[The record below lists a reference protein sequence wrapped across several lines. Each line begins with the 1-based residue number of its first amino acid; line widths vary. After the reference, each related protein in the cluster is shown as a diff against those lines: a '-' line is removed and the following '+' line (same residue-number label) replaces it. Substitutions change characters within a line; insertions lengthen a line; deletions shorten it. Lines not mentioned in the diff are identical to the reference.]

1 MTRNERNNEV
11 IERANRIRMEPL
23 QRVVEYHVG

>member
-11 IERANRIRMEPL
+11 IERANRIRMEL
-23 QRVVEYHVG
+23 LKRVLEYHVG